1 MKIIMETKYNAK
13 AATYKKTGYCCKF
26 RMLKN

>member
-1 MKIIMETKYNAK
+1 METKYNAK

>member
-1 MKIIMETKYNAK
+1 METKYNAK

-26 RMLKN
+26 RML